1 MRLARATV
9 SALLVFVLFQTGC
22 SKKQANRNA
31 GAASASDGA
40 AQQDAPPVPDGDART
55 LFDRGVD
62 AYRHDRD
69 QEAVEDFQRAV
80 ELDPNFAEGYYRLGL
95 ALHVTGQKDESD
107 KAFSDAVKAYE
118 KLTRQDP
125 KNADAY
131 YFLGLCYEKLDKFED
146 ATRALREAVRVSP
159 QEDENK
165 DDKYYELALVQYK
178 LAQYDEAVGAL
189 NRALEINPDNYPAAD
204 LLEKAKAGAQRVEE
218 IRKHQEQLL
227 KQKNSNA
234 NINANSNGNAGA
246 NANKNTGASA
256 NKNSATSPL

>member
-1 MRLARATV
+1 MRVARVTL

-22 SKKQANRNA
+22 SKRQANQNA
-31 GAASASDGA
+31 GAASPDGA
-40 AQQDAPPVPDGDART
+40 AQQGAPPAPDGDARA

-80 ELDPNFAEGYYRLGL
+80 QLDPDFAEAHYRLGL
-95 ALHVTGQKDESD
+95 ALHVTRQREESD
-107 KAFSDAVKAYE
+107 KAFEDAVKAYE
-118 KLTRQDP
+118 KLTRRDP
-125 KNADAY
+125 KNAEAY

-146 ATRALREAVRVSP
+146 AARALKEAVRNSP
-159 QEDENK
+159 QEDESK

-189 NRALEINPDNYPAAD
+189 NKALEINPDNYPAAD
-204 LLEKAKAGAQRVEE
+204 LLEKARAGAQRVEE

-227 KQKNSNA
+227 KQKNANA
-234 NINANSNGNAGA
+234 NTNANANGNAGA
-246 NANKNTGASA
+246 NANANAGAVT